1 MKNEDLGFIKIH
13 RQILDWSWYSDINTC
28 RVFIHM
34 LLKANWKEGRFRDTT
49 VPRGSFVSS
58 LDKLSEET
66 LLTKREIRTA
76 ISHLK
81 TTGELTVKTTNRYS
95 IFTVKNYEL
104 YQCDDTQSD
113 IKATGR
119 RQPND
124 ILTTPIE
131 EKQEKKEILN
141 SITKDD
147 TICPKPE
154 KSAPHP
160 SGILLPL
167 NDKSLYDVPVDK
179 IALWKETYPAVDVE
193 QELRRMI
200 AWLDSNPTKRKTRR
214 GIERFINNWLARTQ
228 DSGGTKGQKG
238 VSEPSGNNR
247 YDTDSRR
254 ERIAR
259 EVAAAGNS
267 FDERGDVPFK

>member
-1 MKNEDLGFIKIH
+1 MKNEDSGFVKIH
-13 RQILDWSWYSDINTC
+13 RKILEWPWYLDINTK
-28 RVFIHM
+28 VLFIHM

-66 LLTKREIRTA
+66 SLTKREIRTA

-104 YQCDDTQSD
+104 YQCDDTQSG
-113 IKATGR
+113 IKATDGR
-119 RQPND
+119 HSND

-131 EKQEKKEILN
+131 EKIRKEEELN
-141 SITKDD
+141 NITKDD
-147 TICPKPE
+147 IICSDPKE
-154 KSAPHP
+154 SAPNP

-167 NDKSLYDVPVDK
+167 VDKSFYNVPMDK
-179 IALWKETYPAVDVE
+179 IALWRETYPAVDVE

-214 GIERFINNWLARTQ
+214 GIERFINSWLARTQ
-228 DSGGTKGQKG
+228 DSGGSKGQKE
-238 VSEPSGNNR
+238 VSEAVGNNA
-247 YDTDSRR
+247 YNTDEGWKRISRAID
-254 ERIAR
+254 E
-259 EVAAAGNS
+259 AGDN
-267 FDERGDVPFK
+267 FDRRDDLPFG

>member
-1 MKNEDLGFIKIH
+1 MKNEDSGFVKIY
-13 RQILDWSWYSDINTC
+13 RKILEWPWYLDINTK
-28 RVFIHM
+28 VLFIHM
-34 LLKANWKEGRFRDTT
+34 LIKANWKEGRFRDAT

-66 LLTKREIRTA
+66 SLTKREIRTA

-104 YQCDDTQSD
+104 YQCDDTQSG
-113 IKATGR
+113 IKATDGR
-119 RQPND
+119 HSND

-131 EKQEKKEILN
+131 EKIRKEEELN

-147 TICPKPE
+147 TICSEPE
-154 KSAPHP
+154 KSAPTP

-167 NDKSLYDVPVDK
+167 VDKSVYNVPQEK
-179 IALWKETYPAVDVE
+179 IALWRETYPAVNVD

-214 GIERFINNWLARTQ
+214 GVERFINSWLARTQ
-228 DSGGTKGQKG
+228 DSGGSKGGKE
-238 VSEPSGNNR
+238 VSAAVGNNV
-247 YDTDSRR
+247 YNTDEGWKRISRAID
-254 ERIAR
+254 E
-259 EVAAAGNS
+259 AGEN
-267 FDERGDVPFK
+267 FNQRDDLPFG